1 MLRALNRVFTR
12 ILLLVILAL
21 AALMTVGAFVIGQS
35 ADLLFQQKK
44 ADIKHV
50 VEAAAALVANFERR
64 AAAGEMTREQ
74 AQAEAKRA
82 INAIRYGGKEYVFVY
97 DFNGVNVVHPVKP
110 EWVGTDRI
118 DEHDPT
124 GKYFIREF
132 IEVAKKGG
140 GHVDYLFQL
149 PHSTERAAKVS
160 YITGFAPWQW
170 LIGSGV
176 LIEDVRAA
184 NWTMVRNIG
193 PWLLG
198 IALMLLGASIMV
210 TRSIGGPIKRLRG
223 SLRRLAEGDV
233 DAVVEG
239 SQRRDEFGAIA
250 RAVVELRDAVR
261 NRMHDDM
268 RRDAEAKRAGEAER
282 QRFLADV
289 AHSLDRQV
297 KAVADSVGAAAQAL
311 VGTARS
317 MTSVSAEAQREASA
331 ASGVSRS
338 AAEHVSTV
346 GEAAGQL
353 DGAISE
359 IGGQVQQ
366 SSKIS

>member
-1 MLRALNRVFTR
+1 
-12 ILLLVILAL
+12 
-21 AALMTVGAFVIGQS
+21 
-35 ADLLFQQKK
+35 LLFQQKK

-50 VEAAAALVANFERR
+50 VEVAAALVANFERR

-82 INAIRYGGKEYVFVY
+82 INSIRYSGKEYVFVY

-118 DEHDPT
+118 EEHDPT

-184 NWTMVRNIG
+184 NGTMMRNIG
-193 PWLLG
+193 LWLLG
-198 IALMLLGASIMV
+198 TALMLLGASIMV
-210 TRSIGGPIKRLRG
+210 TRSIGGPMEGPRG
-223 SLRRLAEGDV
+223 SLARLAGGDV
-233 DAVVEG
+233 
-239 SQRRDEFGAIA
+239 GARGGGRA
-250 RAVVELRDAVR
+250 RPGRS
-261 NRMHDDM
+261 
-268 RRDAEAKRAGEAER
+268 RAAPP
-282 QRFLADV
+282 A
-289 AHSLDRQV
+289 
-297 KAVADSVGAAAQAL
+297 
-311 VGTARS
+311 
-317 MTSVSAEAQREASA
+317 
-331 ASGVSRS
+331 
-338 AAEHVSTV
+338 
-346 GEAAGQL
+346 
-353 DGAISE
+353 
-359 IGGQVQQ
+359 
-366 SSKIS
+366 